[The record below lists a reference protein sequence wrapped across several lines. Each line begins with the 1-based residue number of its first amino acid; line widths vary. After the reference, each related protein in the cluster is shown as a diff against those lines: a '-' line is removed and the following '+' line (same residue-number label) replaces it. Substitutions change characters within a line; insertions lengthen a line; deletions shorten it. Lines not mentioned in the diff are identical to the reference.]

1 MKQTNAA
8 SVCNSMSKPTEY
20 QSGEYSWCQKPEG
33 DCMPR
38 ERWNKELCFQVVMKT
53 DWQGG

>member
-1 MKQTNAA
+1 MKQINAA

-33 DCMPR
+33 DCMPM
-38 ERWNKELCFQVVMKT
+38 ERCNKELCFQVLMKT